1 MGNITTLRRE
11 NEHLKNQNTGLMQA
25 MKRVRSAMTAQAAE
39 SAEAI
44 RELSSITAA
53 YIGALCLSAGESVE
67 IRHDLIKKVLEE
79 YNVLVENGEQEIR
92 FSIVEKAE

>member
-25 MKRVRSAMTAQAAE
+25 IKRVRDASQAQAAE

-44 RELSSITAA
+44 RQLTEITAA
-53 YIGALCLSAGESVE
+53 YIGAICLATGNSVE
-67 IRHDLIKKVLEE
+67 IKHEDIKRVLEG
-79 YNVLVENGEQEIR
+79 YDVLVENGEQGIV
-92 FSIVEKAE
+92 FSIAEKAE